1 MKKLHLFL
9 LSLLVVIIGF
19 SSCSNKDGFKKGPD
33 GIRYKQLVH
42 SKDSAKLE
50 VGDILTLSL
59 NYWVNINGKDSLL
72 MDSAHLNIVSKLEL
86 LEPTY
91 PGDIYQ
97 AIGTMSVGD
106 STIFKINAADFITKT
121 MQSPT
126 LPDFIDST
134 TSLYIGVKVFS
145 SATLEELE
153 AADAKLKERLK
164 GTEMERIEQYLAAN
178 NMNNTVNDSGYYM
191 HFVEPGIGNI
201 VNDGDY
207 IGVVL
212 NIKTVDGK
220 QIFNT
225 DEREDPYTLKV
236 GTPVD
241 TRGFNMAIKNL
252 KNGSIAKILVPSELA
267 FGEDGYRNPLTGDY
281 IIEPY
286 TPIAYDVE
294 VINVKTKLQF
304 EKELK
309 EKEIKRQKE
318 LEKIRAEE
326 VAMIKT
332 YVKENYPKAKM
343 LQNGLYYA
351 KISDGKGSKP
361 KSGQN
366 VKVHYTGT
374 LLNGTVFD
382 SSVERGEPFQFTLG
396 VGHVIQGWDIGVAN
410 MSVGEKAVLIIPSEL
425 GYGERQ
431 VSPQIPANSTLIFD
445 VELIEVLDK

>member
-9 LSLLVVIIGF
+9 LSLLVVTIGI

-42 SKDSAKLE
+42 SKDSAQLN
-50 VGDILTLSL
+50 VGDIVTLSL
-59 NYWVNINGKDSLL
+59 SYWVNINGKDSLL
-72 MDSAHLNIVSKLEL
+72 MDSAHLNVVSKLEL
-86 LEPTY
+86 LEPSY

-126 LPDFIDST
+126 LPDFMDST
-134 TSLYIGVKVFS
+134 TSLYVGVKVFS
-145 SATLEELE
+145 SATIEELE
-153 AADAKLKERLK
+153 AADMKLKETRK

-178 NMNNTVNDSGYYM
+178 NMNNMVNDSGYYM
-191 HFVEPGIGNI
+191 HFVEPGVGGI
-201 VNDGDY
+201 VNDGDH

-220 QIFNT
+220 QIFTT

-241 TRGFNMAIKNL
+241 TRGFNMAIKTL
-252 KNGSIAKILVPSELA
+252 KKGSIAKIVIPSALA
-267 FGEDGYRNPLTGDY
+267 FGEDGYRNPITGDY
-281 IIEPY
+281 LIEPY
-286 TPIAYDVE
+286 TPIAYDIE
-294 VINVKTKLQF
+294 VISVKTKLQF

-318 LEKIRAEE
+318 LEKARAEE

-351 KISDGKGSKP
+351 KVSDGKGKKP
-361 KSGQN
+361 QSGQN
-366 VKVHYTGT
+366 VKVHYTGK

-396 VGHVIQGWDIGVAN
+396 VGHVIKGWDLGVTN

-445 VELIEVLDK
+445 VELLEVLDN